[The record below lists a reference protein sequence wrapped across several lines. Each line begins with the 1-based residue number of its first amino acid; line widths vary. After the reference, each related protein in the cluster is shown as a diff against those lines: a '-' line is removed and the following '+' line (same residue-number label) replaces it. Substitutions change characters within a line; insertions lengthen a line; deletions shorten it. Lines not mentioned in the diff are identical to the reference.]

1 MRLLPPSLP
10 KINDPSL
17 KTLLWATL
25 LAAVAG
31 IWQIGAPIDLMMQI
45 ARGNIQSRAASG
57 NVVIVAVDD
66 KSVQELNAWPWPRR
80 YHAAL
85 LDRLTA
91 AGAREVAFDDNFET
105 ATNEADD
112 SAFAEALARTTT
124 KVSLAARFNVNAY
137 GVHESESLPLARF
150 RSLAS
155 MANTNMYKDD
165 FDRIARLPL
174 AAELNKAPTP
184 SMAARLSGITTLSTA
199 TFPIDFSIALES
211 IPTISAI
218 ELLKPNGHAYDLRG
232 KSIIVGSKS
241 SNNKAL
247 NRIPGHRVVGD
258 LEIQALGAET
268 LANGTPIEIPWYASF
283 LVVVLAAAGCR
294 KLTNPRAKQLL
305 YVAGVGFL
313 AALPFCLTSFNAIT
327 EIAPAFVFLA
337 ITGIRFSWQA
347 YAERSSTTN
356 SETGLPNLNALAR
369 LTDSPDTAMI
379 VAKIRNFSE
388 IMAMLPRDYYPEL
401 IASIARRLVLSA
413 EVVALYQGDEGVF
426 AWLVKDEDISSVS
439 DMVEGLH
446 SFFLVPVQIGP
457 HRIDINVNFGIDR
470 TPNRSTGNRY
480 AAALLAAEEAGAAQ
494 MKWKEYDSAQ
504 IVGASWKL
512 SLASSLDEGIDKGQI
527 WVAFQPKLDL
537 RSGAIVGAEALA
549 RWTHPEKGEV
559 GPADFV
565 AAAEANDRV
574 ERLSAYIFDK
584 AIAAAAE
591 IVAEHGSFNM
601 AVNLSARLVDRVGTY
616 PMICEALERYS
627 FDPHLLTVELT
638 ETARIANNDSAIEL
652 VTKLRALGIKISIDD
667 YGTGLANLN
676 YISAIPADEIK
687 IDRSFVGNMRG
698 LGNDREIVKSTIDLA
713 HQLGRVA
720 VAEGIED
727 AVTLADLQSIH
738 CDVAQGF
745 FISRPIRLAELT
757 AFLRDR
763 VENANKRFG

>member
-537 RSGAIVGAEALA
+537 RTGAIVGAEALA

>member
-25 LAAVAG
+25 LAAVVG

-91 AGAREVAFDDNFET
+91 EGAREVAFDDNFET

-137 GVHESESLPLARF
+137 GVHESESLPLMRF

-174 AAELNKAPTP
+174 AAELNKAATP

-294 KLTNPRAKQLL
+294 KLTNPRSKQLS

-537 RSGAIVGAEALA
+537 RTGAIVGAEALA

-616 PMICEALERYS
+616 PMICEALERYG

-757 AFLRDR
+757 TFLRDR
-763 VENANKRFG
+763 AENANKRFG

>member
-17 KTLLWATL
+17 KTLLWAAL

-45 ARGNIQSRAASG
+45 AKGNLQSRNASG
-57 NVVIVAVDD
+57 EIVVVSVDD
-66 KSVQELNAWPWPRR
+66 KSVQQLNAWPWPRR
-80 YHAAL
+80 YHGEL
-85 LDRLTA
+85 LDKLIA
-91 AGAREVAFDDNFET
+91 AGASEVVFDDSFEI
-105 ATNEADD
+105 ATDRADD
-112 SAFAEALARTTT
+112 AAFENAAKRNPT
-124 KVSLAARFNVNAY
+124 KVSLAARFNIDTY
-137 GVHESESLPLARF
+137 GEHNSYSLPIAAL
-150 RSLAS
+150 RSTTK
-155 MANTNMYKDD
+155 MANVNLLKDD
-165 FDRIARLPL
+165 FDRVTRLPINATLAGSLTPSISARL
-174 AAELNKAPTP
+174 A
-184 SMAARLSGITTLSTA
+184 GIQSQSLD
-199 TFPIDFSIALES
+199 TFPIDFSILFET
-211 IPTISAI
+211 IPTISAVDVI
-218 ELLKPNGHAYDLRG
+218 KSEPNALDLHG
-232 KSIIVGSKS
+232 KRVVVGITASNSKF
-241 SNNKAL
+241 L
-247 NRIPGHRVVGD
+247 IPIPGHRYVRDVY
-258 LEIQALGAET
+258 IHALGAET
-268 LANGTPIEIPWYASF
+268 LLNGVPIEVSWAIPAAIALLSAIIF
-283 LVVVLAAAGCR
+283 LLFPKRRIALFLGVCGTILVLSI
-294 KLTNPRAKQLL
+294 
-305 YVAGVGFL
+305 
-313 AALPFCLTSFNAIT
+313 PFMISRFNAFT
-327 EIAPAFVFLA
+327 EVAPALILLVCVA
-337 ITGIRFSWQA
+337 VRHGWRVYS
-347 YAERSSTTN
+347 ERSSTTN

-369 LTDSPDTAMI
+369 LANSPDTAMI

-401 IASIARRLVLSA
+401 IAAIAKRLVLSA

-426 AWLVKDEDISSVS
+426 AWLVKDEDISSVP

-537 RSGAIVGAEALA
+537 RTGAIVGAEALA

-616 PMICEALERYS
+616 PMICEALERYG

-757 AFLRDR
+757 TFLRDR
-763 VENANKRFG
+763 AENANKRFG